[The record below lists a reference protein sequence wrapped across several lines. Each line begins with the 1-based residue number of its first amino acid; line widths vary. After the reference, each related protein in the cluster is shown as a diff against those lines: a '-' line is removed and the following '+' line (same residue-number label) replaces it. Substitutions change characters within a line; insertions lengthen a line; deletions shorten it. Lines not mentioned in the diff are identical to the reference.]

1 MKHTLNIIIRT
12 LVVFCSIFFVGT
24 SSYTKEAKVEN
35 DSINKTVN
43 LSTMAMKI
51 VEVEQSK
58 LYTAVDSYTGDLTG
72 YAYNCPLCNGHLA
85 CLSGYNVANGTT
97 TFNDTQYGS
106 VKIVASSENLP
117 CGSIVRFNSY
127 KVGKDPV
134 VAIVLDRGVKG
145 NALDLLS
152 PSEDYATSKIGR
164 TSIYYEVLR
173 SGWQSIES

>member
-1 MKHTLNIIIRT
+1 MKKHINIIIRFMIMVM
-12 LVVFCSIFFVGT
+12 VVMISKSASIT
-24 SSYTKEAKVEN
+24 RLTKVQN
-35 DSINKTVN
+35 NNINKTVN
-43 LSTMAMKI
+43 LSTMALKI
-51 VEVEQSK
+51 VEEENSK
-58 LYTAVDSYTGDLTG
+58 LNNVVDSYTGDLTG

>member
-1 MKHTLNIIIRT
+1 MRWIMKHTLNIIIRT

-72 YAYNCPLCNGHLA
+72 YAYNCPLCGGTLG
-85 CLSGYNVANGTT
+85 CLSSYNIKNGTT
-97 TFNDTQYGS
+97 TYPDQSYGT
-106 VKIVASSENLP
+106 VKIVASSENLA
-117 CGSIVRFNSY
+117 CGSIIRFNSSRISSE
-127 KVGKDPV
+127 PV
-134 VAIVLDRGVKG
+134 VAIVLDRGVTG
-145 NALDLLS
+145 NSIDLSS
-152 PSEDYATSKIGR
+152 PSEYYALSYIGR
-164 TSIYYEVLR
+164 SSIYYEVLR
-173 SGWQSIES
+173 SGW